1 MDHSYKFS
9 TMCISHKIITFCK
22 TDVPTKPENFTGD
35 FEKRIYRWTFSDF
48 FMEQTVTIIAL
59 NDPGNFVTA
68 DFQSFVSKLA
78 FGD

>member
-1 MDHSYKFS
+1 LENIETNFPIQTASSKLQAPN
-9 TMCISHKIITFCK
+9 CLVIILK
-22 TDVPTKPENFTGD
+22 SEYPLN
-35 FEKRIYRWTFSDF
+35 F